1 MSDFDSMAKSWDD
14 NPMHLERSKQVALKM
29 LEILPLKREMSALEY
44 GAGTGILSFLLSEK
58 LNHITMMDS
67 SVEMVKVMDE
77 KVHVRGLS
85 NLLPVCYNL
94 EKERSNAKYD
104 LIFNQMVLHHI
115 TDIQAIFEQ
124 FYNMLLPD
132 GFLAIADL
140 YPEDGTFHG
149 SGFDGHLGFDPEKL
163 KEQLQATGFSKIQYE
178 KCFTVE
184 RNNPEGMVKS
194 YPIFLLTASK

>member
-1 MSDFDSMAKSWDD
+1 MSDFDSMARSWDA

-29 LEILPLKREMSALEY
+29 VELLPLSGEMSALEF

-58 LNHITMMDS
+58 LHHITMMDS
-67 SVEMVKVMDE
+67 SVEMVKVMDD
-77 KVHVRGLS
+77 KVHSRAIS

-115 TDIQAIFEQ
+115 EDIQAIFEQ
-124 FYNMLLPD
+124 FYTMLLPG

-140 YPEDGTFHG
+140 FPEDGSFHG
-149 SGFDGHLGFDPEKL
+149 IGFDGHLGFDPEKL
-163 KEQLQATGFSKIQYE
+163 KDQLLAKGFTRIQYE

-184 RNNPEGMVKS
+184 RDNPEGAVKS
-194 YPIFLLTASK
+194 YPIFLLIASK